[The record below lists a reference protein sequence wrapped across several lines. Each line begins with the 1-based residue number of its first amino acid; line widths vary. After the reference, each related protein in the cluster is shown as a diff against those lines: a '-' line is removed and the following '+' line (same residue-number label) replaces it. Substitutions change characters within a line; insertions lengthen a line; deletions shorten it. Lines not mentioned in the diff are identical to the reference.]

1 MQPAAHSHGASLSES
16 RVPAQLITIVVP
28 GRAVANAMMQRLG
41 FISPQRLC
49 VRPCVPSCPNPFRA
63 HLMTIRANVPPP
75 IPEGEMRARERGR
88 GVGVRPDEVVLGIF
102 WPPTRSRRC
111 LSLDGRA

>member
-75 IPEGEMRARERGR
+75 IPEGEMRARGAREG
-88 GVGVRPDEVVLGIF
+88 G
-102 WPPTRSRRC
+102 
-111 LSLDGRA
+111 

>member
-41 FISPQRLC
+41 FISPHVC
-49 VRPCVPSCPNPFRA
+49 VS
-63 HLMTIRANVPPP
+63 
-75 IPEGEMRARERGR
+75 
-88 GVGVRPDEVVLGIF
+88 VRVSFFD
-102 WPPTRSRRC
+102 PTLFGLTS
-111 LSLDGRA
+111 